1 MCETAGIGGGARS
14 ELRALAFSVFTGAR
28 RLLAHAPAGKSLTGF
43 GTAAQAHLLLDAM
56 DVSADYWEIRRT
68 KFVTCR
74 LTLALAGRQDTSRS
88 PVQNGCLLT
97 VLSDSCIEHQC
108 RESLENVHGT
118 AERAV

>member
-56 DVSADYWEIRRT
+56 DVSAKGLLGNVPSHPRVIL
-68 KFVTCR
+68 VS
-74 LTLALAGRQDTSRS
+74 RQDGKTR
-88 PVQNGCLLT
+88 QGF
-97 VLSDSCIEHQC
+97 QY
-108 RESLENVHGT
+108 RT
-118 AERAV
+118 AAC